1 MSEEQTVSETKG
13 SRIRGFDVLRGLTVV
28 SMMLFHAMYDL
39 VYLYGFRIGW
49 FENVLIQNAWRCSI
63 SWTFLFLAGWM
74 FGFSKSNLKRGAK
87 YTLVAALVF
96 IATSIAQVDIP
107 INFGIIYCM
116 AASTLLTYA
125 ISKIP
130 ARIDPGLGCV
140 LCLVLFIATYQLPRS
155 TYEIQ
160 YLAWL
165 GLPSGTFS
173 SGDYYPLLPYT
184 LMYGAGYFSMQVYK
198 LQSDDYSGVP
208 FTLTCKPLEAIGRH
222 SLELYLI
229 HQPLILLLF
238 SLAFS
243 TF

>member
-1 MSEEQTVSETKG
+1 MSEVQTASETKG
-13 SRIRGFDVLRGLTVV
+13 HRIRGFDALRGITVV

-49 FENVLIQNAWRCSI
+49 FENTLMQNVWRCSI

-87 YTLVAALVF
+87 YALVAALVF

-116 AASTLLTYA
+116 AASTLLTHA

-130 ARIDPGLGCV
+130 VRIDPAFCCV
-140 LCLVLFIATYQLPRS
+140 LCLILFIATYQLPRS

-165 GLPSGTFS
+165 GLPSATFS
-173 SGDYYPLLPYT
+173 SGDYYPLLPYAC
-184 LMYGAGYFSMQVYK
+184 MYGAGYFSMQTYR
-198 LQSDDYSGVP
+198 LQSDDYGKAP
-208 FTLTCKPLEAIGRH
+208 FTLTCKPLEVIGRH
-222 SLELYLI
+222 SLGLYLI

-238 SLAFS
+238 SIAFNI
-243 TF
+243 F